1 MRTAHVH
8 LEQFNQLFTLDEREE
23 TKLKDAKSRI
33 PLSIADLQTLG
44 QALIK
49 AFKTDLPAKETDQ
62 TRLARLRHAVSNE
75 LSQACMNKLWEENF
89 VTNALQD

>member
-1 MRTAHVH
+1 MRKTGKSQGRVHDPDPGLDRHTSLPYLWYAGSISEEQFMRTAHVH

-44 QALIK
+44 
-49 AFKTDLPAKETDQ
+49 
-62 TRLARLRHAVSNE
+62 
-75 LSQACMNKLWEENF
+75 
-89 VTNALQD
+89 